1 MFDHCL
7 YFNTSAL
14 ARLLERLWSDAF
26 RSFDLT
32 PPQGFLLR
40 AVLDRPGLTQRELAE
55 LMRIARPTTTRA
67 LDGLEAK
74 RLLERRVSPADAREQ
89 LVFPTRN
96 AEAIQGALNAA
107 SANVT
112 KQLKQQLGKA
122 TFERTVEGIRH
133 VRGSLEE

>member
-1 MFDHCL
+1 MFDQCL

-40 AVLDRPGLTQRELAE
+40 AVLDSPGLTQRELAE
-55 LMRIARPTTTRA
+55 LMRIARPTATRA

-74 RLLERRVSPADAREQ
+74 RLIERRTSPADAREQ
-89 LVFPTRN
+89 LVFPTTSAVTIRT
-96 AEAIQGALNAA
+96 ALNAA

-112 KQLKQQLGKA
+112 KQLKQQLGRE
-122 TFERTVEGIRH
+122 TFERTVERIRS
-133 VRGSLEE
+133 VRSSLE

>member
-1 MFDHCL
+1 MFDQCL

-40 AVLDRPGLTQRELAE
+40 AVLDSPGLTQRELAE
-55 LMRIARPTTTRA
+55 LMRIARPTATRA

-74 RLLERRVSPADAREQ
+74 RLIERRTSPADAREQ
-89 LVFPTRN
+89 LVFATRS
-96 AEAIQGALNAA
+96 AETIKTALNAA
-107 SANVT
+107 SANLT
-112 KQLKQQLGKA
+112 KQLKQQLGRD
-122 TFERTVEGIRH
+122 TFERTVERIRN
-133 VRGSLEE
+133 VRSSLE